1 VRSFLHANYMC
12 NQLCIICI
20 CMLYS
25 LPTILRVN
33 SHLLTVTLKA
43 HLKGFYTIM
52 HHYRAPSCRAHLMQA
67 VGQRVEALHMCE
79 SQQAAQK
86 AVQSSLRVS
95 FLLELP
101 AQFKQTLTAPVQH
114 PVPGM
119 SHQRDQPRAFMCQ
132 TAAALPC
139 PI

>member
-1 VRSFLHANYMC
+1 
-12 NQLCIICI
+12 
-20 CMLYS
+20 
-25 LPTILRVN
+25 
-33 SHLLTVTLKA
+33 
-43 HLKGFYTIM
+43 
-52 HHYRAPSCRAHLMQA
+52 MQA

-119 SHQRDQPRAFMCQ
+119 SRQRDQPRAFMCQ